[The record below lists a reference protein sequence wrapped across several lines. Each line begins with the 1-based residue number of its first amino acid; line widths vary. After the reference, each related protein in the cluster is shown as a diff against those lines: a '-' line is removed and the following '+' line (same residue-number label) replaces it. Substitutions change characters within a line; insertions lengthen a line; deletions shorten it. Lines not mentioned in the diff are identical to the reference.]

1 MASNPD
7 VVLRVT
13 EMPSIGEDDFSDSTC
28 TPEAFELVDTQ
39 NVNFKRTN
47 FDDVLERVNAKYDQD
62 IVHRY
67 SAAIDALASFVK
79 GQKHMYMEAQGF
91 AMHKLQWLMIP
102 ALIASA
108 IEPIL
113 IQADSIQCTE
123 EGKIIIGSLAGFVTC
138 MIGVITLL
146 RLDAEAEAHRTSAH
160 QYDKLQSL
168 LEFQSGQVLLF
179 SDPTLA
185 KQSLAREVRKGR
197 REVEALERIYS
208 LSEEDTSGGETLEA
222 KSSLT
227 ERVKKLRKVRRTAEE
242 TLTKKMSGI
251 VKTVE
256 DRITDIK
263 DTNKFAIPRDIRR
276 KYPIIANTN
285 IFAIIKKIDEV
296 RTQSVTELTVI
307 INELRYMKAKLRT
320 DALPSQERVDEL
332 YVKKKTLIGTIIF
345 LNTAYSVVDTIFA
358 VERKNADKRRRRWCT
373 SFVAGCL
380 HGCAIDIDS
389 AHYDD
394 PLNCGGPLIRKIINE
409 GTATLGG

>member
-1 MASNPD
+1 MSAPD

-13 EMPSIGEDDFSDSTC
+13 EISPVDDVYDSDSTC
-28 TPEAFELVDTQ
+28 TPEAFELVDAE
-39 NVNFKRTN
+39 NISFKRTN
-47 FDDVLERVNAKYDQD
+47 FDNVLERVNAQYDQD

-67 SAAIDALASFVK
+67 SAAVDALASFVK
-79 GQKHMYMEAQGF
+79 GQKHMYMEGQWF
-91 AMHKLQWLMIP
+91 AMHKLQCLMIP

-123 EGKIIIGSLAGFVTC
+123 RGKIIIGTIAGFVTC

-185 KQSLAREVRKGR
+185 RQGLARELRKGQ

-208 LSEEDTSGGETLEA
+208 LSDEDGGTSDAAEA

-227 ERVKKLRKVRRTAEE
+227 ARVKKLRRVRRSAEE
-242 TLTKKMSGI
+242 ALTSKMSEI

-263 DTNKFAIPRDIRR
+263 DTNRFSIPREIRR

-307 INELRYMKAKLRT
+307 TNELRFMKAKIRNQVV
-320 DALPSQERVDEL
+320 PSQERVDEL
-332 YVKKKTLIGTIIF
+332 YAQRKTLIETIIF

-358 VERKNADKRRRRWCT
+358 VERKNADKRRRRWCA
-373 SFVAGCL
+373 SFIAGWASRLCDRYRQL
-380 HGCAIDIDS
+380 SLRRS
-389 AHYDD
+389 AELWRAAHQEDH
-394 PLNCGGPLIRKIINE
+394 
-409 GTATLGG
+409 